1 MSSLTPFTPL
11 ASLTTLIPSPP
22 AIPQYNNNHQ
32 FNDHVEPFR
41 ILLRRS
47 RRARARAGRA
57 GRTSSTGLLSPE
69 RNASIGEQLHNGQW
83 VDQRQVKQLDQIN
96 SSLFHLSRDP
106 SSLPAEVLQHQQMI
120 EDLANARPDPLLV
133 IRSRPAPRLT
143 REQIHQLLEFVKSS
157 PHARRMPFNQIPA
170 ALGLNCP
177 ERTITLALRRNGYK
191 SYPAIVRPR
200 IDETTR
206 QARLHFA
213 TTHVQ
218 WTVEQWKNVLF
229 TGDMRLYIDQ
239 PYEALVTRKADEGL
253 QPDCINHVP
262 HSPAHSQTNMLFIAH
277 FSGATGKGP
286 FIQWDHFMDCLH
298 GNLTQENYYR
308 LCYPSF
314 ESWLDQQRPTA
325 HFAQQPTREMAFYS
339 GVAYRDEVQGRH
351 MPVLY
356 LPPASPDLNPLTEI
370 FNNIKAAVHAD
381 RTNPR
386 EYFESEETHIAK
398 IARQTWKSISD
409 DYIRE
414 LMESMVERC
423 QAVIDAD
430 GMYTRF

>member
-1 MSSLTPFTPL
+1 MSYYYPEQISLVNPPPGS
-11 ASLTTLIPSPP
+11 AAHPPP
-22 AIPQYNNNHQ
+22 AIYLQSDPNLQ
-32 FNDHVEPFR
+32 FNEPFNELVR
-41 ILLRRS
+41 ILRLHRHGRAR
-47 RRARARAGRA
+47 RRAARKAERVGR
-57 GRTSSTGLLSPE
+57 
-69 RNASIGEQLHNGQW
+69 
-83 VDQRQVKQLDQIN
+83 QRGNQAQVNQLDQMN

-106 SSLPAEVLQHQQMI
+106 SSLPAVVLQRQKMI
-120 EDLANARPDPLLV
+120 EDMANARPDPTRFSPAQKLTLQQIRQLV
-133 IRSRPAPRLT
+133 D
-143 REQIHQLLEFVKSS
+143 FVKSS
-157 PHARRMPFNQIPA
+157 PHARRMPFDQIPA
-170 ALGLNCP
+170 ALGLDCP
-177 ERTITLALRRNGYK
+177 ERTITLALARNGFK

-239 PYEALVTRKADEGL
+239 PHEAMVTREAEEGL
-253 QPDCINHVP
+253 HPDCINHIP
-262 HSPAHSQTNMLFIAH
+262 HSPADSQTNMLFIAH

-286 FIQWDHFMDCLH
+286 FILWNALMDCLH
-298 GNLTQENYYR
+298 GNLTQENYFR
-308 LCYPSF
+308 VCYPSF
-314 ESWLDQQRPTA
+314 EKWLDQQRPTA
-325 HFAQQPTREMAFYS
+325 LFAQQPDREMAFYS

-351 MPVLY
+351 MTVLS

-370 FNNIKAAVHAD
+370 FNHIQAAVHAD

-386 EYFESEETHIAK
+386 EYYDCEETHIAR

-409 DYIRE
+409 DYVRE
-414 LMESMVERC
+414 LMESMTDRC

-430 GMYTRF
+430 GLYTRF